1 MALMYRK
8 SADRSAGGAKGAM
21 VRREQALRRR
31 LMVAATVLLAGAAL
45 FAAGR
50 SFAQGAAADLDALI
64 KAAKAEGE
72 VTLYSAATENIPK
85 RVGAAFTAKYGI
97 RFNSS
102 RISSSPLMQRYAA
115 EAESGNIAADLAW
128 IAGGVGPFSENAVK
142 RGWVEPVSQIGLPVV
157 KSGEFP
163 ASFMRPNSA
172 VVQVAPWGIT
182 YHTERL
188 KGADIPREIK
198 DILSPRFKGQILL
211 PDPRSSDVYLA
222 FWGLVYDRFGE
233 QFFTQLR
240 ALEPRKFASGVPAV
254 QALGAGEG
262 LIELPAV
269 PAQVLGIKNTGA
281 PVDLSIPSLTTGL
294 EMEVVMTHRGKA
306 KHPNAA
312 RLLANYIMSREGNKV
327 FNDDPGGVT
336 IYDTSGLPKQYE
348 PPKEGTGTQSTS
360 QRREQLTKLLGF

>member
-8 SADRSAGGAKGAM
+8 STVGSAAQ
-21 VRREQALRRR
+21 REDGLRHR
-31 LMVAATVLLAGAAL
+31 LMLVATLILIAGAL
-45 FAAGR
+45 FTVGR
-50 SFAQGAAADLDALI
+50 AFAQADLEALI

-72 VTLYSAATENIPK
+72 VSLYSSATENVPK

-97 RFNSS
+97 RFNSN
-102 RISSSPLMQRYAA
+102 RISSSPLMQRFSA
-115 EAESGNIAADLAW
+115 ESESGNVAADIAW

-142 RGWVEPVSQIGLPVV
+142 RGWVEAVSQSGLPVV

-163 ASFMRPNSA
+163 AAFMRPNSA

-198 DILSPRFKGQILL
+198 DILAPRFKGQILL
-211 PDPRSSDVYLA
+211 PDPRSSDVYLG
-222 FWGLVYDRFGE
+222 FWGLVFDRYGE

-240 ALEPRKFASGVPAV
+240 ALEPRRFASGVPAV

-262 LIELPAV
+262 LVELPAV
-269 PAQVLGIKNTGA
+269 PAQVLATKSTGA
-281 PVDLSIPSLTTGL
+281 PVDISIPALTTGL
-294 EMEVVMTHRGKA
+294 EMEVVLTARARA

-312 RLLANYIMSREGNKV
+312 RLLANYVMSREGNKV

-348 PPKEGTGTQSTS
+348 APKEGTGVQSAS
-360 QRREQLTKLLGF
+360 ARREQLTKLLGF

>member
-1 MALMYRK
+1 MRAGHWQKVLRTAAMAM
-8 SADRSAGGAKGAM
+8 AM
-21 VRREQALRRR
+21 MAPALVQAQ
-31 LMVAATVLLAGAAL
+31 ANANAN
-45 FAAGR
+45 
-50 SFAQGAAADLDALI
+50 AQAELEALI

-97 RFNSS
+97 RFNSN

-115 EAESGNIAADLAW
+115 EAESGNIAADTAW

-157 KSGEFP
+157 KAGEFP
-163 ASFMRPNSA
+163 AAFMRPNSA

-188 KGADIPREIK
+188 KGADIPKEIR
-198 DILSPRFKGQILL
+198 DILAPRFKGQILL

-262 LIELPAV
+262 LLELPAV

-281 PVDLSIPSLTTGL
+281 PVDISIPSLTTGL
-294 EMEVVMTHRGKA
+294 EMEVVMTHRAKA

-312 RLLANYIMSREGNKV
+312 RLLANYIM
-327 FNDDPGGVT
+327 
-336 IYDTSGLPKQYE
+336 
-348 PPKEGTGTQSTS
+348 
-360 QRREQLTKLLGF
+360 